1 MTVKQLKEYL
11 EKLPDDTEIKFT
23 TYKNISVDWVNAG
36 PDELV
41 VSDIGMD
48 VDDNCLHIHL
58 T

>member
-23 TYKNISVDWVNAG
+23 TYKTISVDWINTG

-48 VDDNCLHIHL
+48 ADIGYLYIHL